1 MRAPGENTDG
11 EDGGSDHAHIY
22 TCYVAAVALEHVA
35 QGQTR
40 FFTPGVAP
48 DPRGI
53 LLGRFCVMTFA
64 TLEGAVSWL
73 RLYSSEAAL
82 DELLANLSI
91 TKCKT
96 ALGGREIVIHIPAVS
111 SYLADRAAR
120 LCRLVGGAIYTGT
133 AKHFVKYRDD
143 RSPYGYDAIDIGAMP
158 SGTDFMVHG
167 DEFAQGYVKEG
178 DLPFARLLFRLSIR
192 KLPGGDRLEDDDRG
206 DLLLAVARGLSEGI
220 IRYLWRN
227 RVEAQAGLFTPGS
240 QSAFEDTGRERGYM
254 LIRVRALPERILQ
267 LFMGTPGIDVFRPAG
282 AGAAVAVGYEHPI
295 DLASCSSV
303 FPADTFH
310 VFWPNDRVDVLPGP
324 LQLSDIA
331 DLTRVDLELER
342 LKDPQQLGGGPPE
355 PIGVALKLAAS
366 MGPPRRVVGTL
377 IPVAHGPRLKRILFA
392 LPPVSLRGHRVAVT
406 DRGILVIGS
415 ENLDV
420 IPLGQLLCELTPGLL
435 VPLGMDVVP
444 RVSPEVLS
452 RALGHTGGLVTVF
465 TLDGTPFQVGE
476 GSFQTLERRSL
487 AKLEVDRAETTDY
500 AADAP
505 AGASVV
511 NDAVG
516 RFALWGY
523 PDAPDRKLLP
533 PGK

>member
-1 MRAPGENTDG
+1 M
-11 EDGGSDHAHIY
+11 
-22 TCYVAAVALEHVA
+22 ALEHVA

-53 LLGRFCVMTFA
+53 LLGRFCLMTFP

-73 RLYSSEAAL
+73 RLYSAEASL
-82 DELLANLSI
+82 DELMAHLTL
-91 TKCKT
+91 TKAKT
-96 ALGGREIVIHIPAVS
+96 ALGSREIVIQIPAVS
-111 SYLADRAAR
+111 SYAADRAAR
-120 LCRLVGGAIYTGT
+120 LARLVGGAIYTGT

-143 RSPYGYDAIDIGAMP
+143 RSPYGYDAVDIGAMAA
-158 SGTDFMVHG
+158 STDFMVHG

-178 DLPFARLLFRLSIR
+178 ELPFARLLFQLSIR
-192 KLPGGDRLEDDDRG
+192 KLPGGEHLDGEDRNELY
-206 DLLLAVARGLSEGI
+206 LAVARGLSEGI

-240 QSAFEDTGRERGYM
+240 TSAFDDRSRDRGYM
-254 LIRVRALPERILQ
+254 LIRARALPERILQ
-267 LFMGTPGIDVFRPAG
+267 LFLGTPGIDVFRPAG
-282 AGAAVAVGYEHPI
+282 ANAAVAVGYEHPI

-303 FPADTFH
+303 FPPETFH
-310 VFWPNDRVDVLPGP
+310 VFWPGDRVDVLPGP
-324 LQLSDIA
+324 LALSDIA
-331 DLTRVDLELER
+331 DLTRVDLELDRPKE
-342 LKDPQQLGGGPPE
+342 PAQMSGGPAE
-355 PIGVALKLAAS
+355 AIGVELKLAAS
-366 MGPPRRVVGTL
+366 MGPPRRVVATL
-377 IPVAHGPRLKRILFA
+377 IPLAHGARLKRILFA
-392 LPPVSLRGHRVAVT
+392 LPPVSLRGHRVAAT

-444 RVSPEVLS
+444 RGSAEVLA
-452 RALGHTGGLVTVF
+452 RALGHQAGLVTVF
-465 TLDGTPFQVGE
+465 TTDGKPFQVSE
-476 GSFQTLERRSL
+476 GAFSTLERRSL
-487 AKLEVDRAETTDY
+487 AKLEVDQAGIEDY
-500 AADAP
+500 AAE
-505 AGASVV
+505 AGAAAQVV

-516 RFALWGY
+516 RFALWGF

>member
-1 MRAPGENTDG
+1 M
-11 EDGGSDHAHIY
+11 
-22 TCYVAAVALEHVA
+22 ALEHVA

-53 LLGRFCVMTFA
+53 LLGRYCVMTFA
-64 TLEGAVSWL
+64 TLEGAVSWF

-82 DELLANLSI
+82 DELLSNLAI
-91 TKCKT
+91 TKCRT
-96 ALGGREIVIHIPAVS
+96 ALGSREIVVQIPAVS
-111 SYLADRAAR
+111 SYAADRASR

-143 RSPYGYDAIDIGAMP
+143 RSPYGYDAIDIGTMP
-158 SGTDFMVHG
+158 ATTDFMVHG
-167 DEFAQGYVKEG
+167 DEFAQGYMREG

-192 KLPGGDRLEDDDRG
+192 KLPGGEHLDGDDRAE
-206 DLLLAVARGLSEGI
+206 LLLAVARGLSEGI

-240 QSAFEDTGRERGYM
+240 SSAFDDHSRDRGYM

-267 LFMGTPGIDVFRPAG
+267 LFLGTPGIDVFRSTGPN
-282 AGAAVAVGYEHPI
+282 AAVAVGYKHPI

-303 FPADTFH
+303 FPAETFH

-324 LQLSDIA
+324 IALSDIA
-331 DLTRVDLELER
+331 DLTRVDLDLDR
-342 LKDPQQLGGGPPE
+342 LRDPRSYEGGLIE
-355 PIGVALKLAAS
+355 PIGVELKLAAS
-366 MGPPRRVVGTL
+366 MGPPRRVVATL
-377 IPVAHGPRLKRILFA
+377 IPPAHGPRLKRILFA
-392 LPPVSLRGHRVAVT
+392 LPPASLRGHRVAAT

-444 RVSPEVLS
+444 RVSPDVLA
-452 RALGHTGGLVTVF
+452 RALGHQAGVVTVF
-465 TLDGTPFQVGE
+465 TAEGRPFQIGE
-476 GSFQTLERRSL
+476 AAFASLERRAL
-487 AKLEVDRAETTDY
+487 AKLEVEPAAASDFAAALPAE
-500 AADAP
+500 AQ
-505 AGASVV
+505 VV
-511 NDAVG
+511 NDTVG
-516 RFALWGY
+516 RFALWGF
-523 PDAPDRKLLP
+523 PDPADRKLLP
-533 PGK
+533 PAK